1 MPMSPVLRRLW
12 TNCLAAAI
20 AFMSAHVVNASDK
33 LPPELEKLKASLQK
47 YQDPVVAVRDGYFST
62 LGCVTFATGTMGV
75 HFLNPALIGPVPD
88 PMKPT
93 LLVYEPVGEKLQ
105 LVAVEWLIPLA
116 TGIKSKPELFGQP
129 FDGPMEGHEPLLP
142 AQLHHYDLH
151 AWIFKPN
158 PLGLFHPVNPDVK
171 CPEGPY
177 TFLEE
182 APKSVPHHG
191 AQ

>member
-1 MPMSPVLRRLW
+1 MSSVPRCLW
-12 TNCLAAAI
+12 PSCLAAAI
-20 AFMSAHVVNASDK
+20 AFMSAHLVNASDK
-33 LPPELEKLKASLQK
+33 LPPELEKLKASLEK

-62 LGCVTFATGTMGV
+62 LGCVTFASGTMGV

-93 LLVYEPVGEKLQ
+93 LLVYEPVGDKLQ

-116 TGIKSKPELFGQP
+116 TGVKPKPELFGQP

-177 TFLEE
+177 TLLEE
-182 APKSVPHHG
+182 APKFVPHHG